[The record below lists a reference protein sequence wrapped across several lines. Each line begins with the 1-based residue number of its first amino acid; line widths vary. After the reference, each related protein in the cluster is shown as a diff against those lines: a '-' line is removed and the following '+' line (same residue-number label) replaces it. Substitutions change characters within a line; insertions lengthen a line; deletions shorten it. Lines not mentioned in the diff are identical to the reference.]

1 MARNEVRSMVEV
13 TIMYICFSIN
23 LDVEFRYNT
32 SVLFD
37 ILNNA
42 LILVNMYFIMSLA
55 RIKMNYYNKDIHSK

>member
-1 MARNEVRSMVEV
+1 MARNKVRSMVEV
-13 TIMYICFSIN
+13 TIMYIWFSVN
-23 LDVEFRYNT
+23 LDVEFRYNK

-55 RIKMNYYNKDIHSK
+55 RIKMNHYNKDIHFK

>member
-1 MARNEVRSMVEV
+1 
-13 TIMYICFSIN
+13 MYIWFSVN
-23 LDVEFRYNT
+23 LDVEFRYNK
-32 SVLFD
+32 SLLFD